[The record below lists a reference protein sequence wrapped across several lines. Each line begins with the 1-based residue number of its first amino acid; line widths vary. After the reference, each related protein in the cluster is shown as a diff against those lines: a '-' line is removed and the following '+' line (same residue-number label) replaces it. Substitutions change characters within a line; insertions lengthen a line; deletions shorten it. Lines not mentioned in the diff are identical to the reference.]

1 LLNEWDGGTSQALVV
16 KETVNSTQL
25 DRTCICN
32 EMEDQKLQP
41 SSTYSADFA
50 RSSDFTL
57 FAETTTL
64 FAI

>member
-41 SSTYSADFA
+41 SSTYS
-50 RSSDFTL
+50 DFTL